1 MKLSEIGITIGYVLV
16 ILGFFYFVGLAL
28 NTKEIVENFES
39 KNETVTP
46 GKMAELI
53 EDINT
58 SMKDD
63 LNIGK
68 NRAAYQDALSQMHEN
83 VNLSMLKTLSD
94 QKSAIP
100 DDDELQR
107 IQNLRQHRDTLS
119 ELEEFLE
126 CLYSRKSPLTD
137 QIEAVKVQTV
147 MDMIDK
153 NI

>member
-119 ELEEFLE
+119 ELEEFLDE
-126 CLYSRKSPLTD
+126 VRD
-137 QIEAVKVQTV
+137 
-147 MDMIDK
+147 
-153 NI
+153 

>member
-1 MKLSEIGITIGYVLV
+1 MFDKYDLDKNATEKDKKMHSFLKENPPKDL
-16 ILGFFYFVGLAL
+16 FPPQ

-39 KNETVTP
+39 KDKTVSP

-68 NRAAYQDALSQMHEN
+68 NRAAYQDELSQMHEN

-100 DDDELQR
+100 DDHELQR

-119 ELEEFLE
+119 ELEEFLDE
-126 CLYSRKSPLTD
+126 VRD
-137 QIEAVKVQTV
+137 
-147 MDMIDK
+147 
-153 NI
+153 

>member
-39 KNETVTP
+39 KDKTVSP

-100 DDDELQR
+100 DDEELQR
-107 IQNLRQHRDTLS
+107 I
-119 ELEEFLE
+119 LETSL
-126 CLYSRKSPLTD
+126 
-137 QIEAVKVQTV
+137 
-147 MDMIDK
+147 
-153 NI
+153 

>member
-39 KNETVTP
+39 KDKTVSP

-63 LNIGK
+63 LIIGK

-119 ELEEFLE
+119 ELEEFLDE
-126 CLYSRKSPLTD
+126 VRD
-137 QIEAVKVQTV
+137 
-147 MDMIDK
+147 
-153 NI
+153 

>member
-39 KNETVTP
+39 KDKTVSP

-100 DDDELQR
+100 K
-107 IQNLRQHRDTLS
+107 T
-119 ELEEFLE
+119 
-126 CLYSRKSPLTD
+126 
-137 QIEAVKVQTV
+137 
-147 MDMIDK
+147 
-153 NI
+153 